1 MLDFTRLNRKYL
13 QLCTFIAEYSR
24 HCKPYLSTT
33 IPYLICVQC
42 YMLYIV
48 LFQAGSLSPT
58 LTLLFL
64 LTTLELELFLLV
76 LVEQCARVSKFNSF
90 FEKMNK
96 KFYLMVIFGGGGGGW
111 LRSSSDELR
120 GVFLLKV
127 KKFVNEK

>member
-1 MLDFTRLNRKYL
+1 MLEFTRLNRKYL
-13 QLCTFIAEYSR
+13 QLCTFISEYSR

-33 IPYLICVQC
+33 LPYLICVQC

-76 LVEQCARVSKFNSF
+76 LVEQCARVAKFNSS
-90 FEKMNK
+90 FERLNK
-96 KFYLMVIFGGGGGGW
+96 KFYLMVIFGSGGGAGY

-127 KKFVNEK
+127 RELC